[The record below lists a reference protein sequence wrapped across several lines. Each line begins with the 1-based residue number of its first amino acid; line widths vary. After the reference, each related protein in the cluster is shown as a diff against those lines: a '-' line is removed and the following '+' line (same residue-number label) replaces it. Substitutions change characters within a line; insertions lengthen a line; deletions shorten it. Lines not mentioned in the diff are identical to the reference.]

1 MSKCVCPLCSSQDNR
16 FCFCERDYQVLSCQ
30 VCGLLFIHP
39 YPFDED
45 TVHNKVTKYDYQKLK
60 IHDAQ
65 SHYSASKSFYQ
76 ACFPR
81 IVQQCQDAKSFLD
94 IGCGTGHLLELL
106 SKSHPNIHRV
116 GIELNTERANFAERI
131 ANCEVY
137 QIPVEQFSYPRKFDV
152 ITMINVLSHIP
163 SFDTLFSCIKSL
175 LSDHGKLIMKVGEV
189 SQSIT
194 KDAVFDWGIPDHLH
208 FLGMNTLQFI
218 CNKYGFTI
226 VLHDRLAVSSE
237 LFSRGRWKSPGRS
250 ASRNMI
256 KRFVAAV
263 PFALAVL
270 SRLYD
275 AKHGGK
281 VYSSFVVM
289 RPA

>member
-1 MSKCVCPLCSSQDNR
+1 L
-16 FCFCERDYQVLSCQ
+16 F
-30 VCGLLFIHP
+30 FIHP

-45 TVHNKVTKYDYQKLK
+45 TVHSKVTEYDYEKLR
-60 IHDAQ
+60 IQDAQ

-76 ACFPR
+76 AYFPR
-81 IVQQCQDAKSFLD
+81 IAQQCEDAKSFLD
-94 IGCGTGHLLELL
+94 IGCGTGRLLELL
-106 SKSHPNIHRV
+106 GKSHPHIHRV
-116 GIELNTERANFAERI
+116 GIELNTERGNFAKRI
-131 ANCEVY
+131 ASCEVSRS
-137 QIPVEQFSYPRKFDV
+137 PVEQFSYPRKFDV

-175 LSDHGKLIMKVGEV
+175 LSDNGKLILKVGEV

-218 CNKYGFTI
+218 CRKYGFAI
-226 VLHDRLAVSSE
+226 VLHDRVALSSE
-237 LFSRGRWKSPGRS
+237 LFSRSRWKTPGRS
-250 ASRNMI
+250 VSRNMI
-256 KRFVAAV
+256 KRFVATV

-281 VYSSFVVM
+281 IHSSFVVLT
-289 RPA
+289 PA